1 MKSRSHG
8 FTLIELMVV
17 LSIAAAI
24 LVIGVPAFQNFRIN
38 GRMTNS
44 ANDLLSATVLART
57 EAIKL
62 QTLVALCP
70 SANPGDADPTC
81 TAGATQGW
89 IVFQD
94 KDGDCVR
101 KVDTTEPLIDARRFD
116 NTIVTNPLRVK
127 YDGTCLQFGPT
138 GFRNDVSGTTTL
150 KHIVMC
156 DNRGT
161 TEQRG
166 LTKIS
171 ASRGILIVPT
181 GRARITRAL
190 GASTLADDMSTW
202 DSTVACAQVGP

>member
-17 LSIAAAI
+17 LSIAAAV

-70 SANPGDADPTC
+70 SANPGDAAATC
-81 TAGATQGW
+81 TAGSTLGW

-94 KDGDCVR
+94 TDGNCVR
-101 KVDTTEPLIDARRFD
+101 KLDGTEPLIDTRQFD
-116 NTIVTNPLRVK
+116 NSIVTNPLRVK
-127 YDGTCLQFGPT
+127 YDGTCLQFGAT
-138 GFRNDVSGTTTL
+138 GFVSSATTL

-161 TEQRG
+161 TPQPG
-166 LTKIS
+166 LTNIS

-181 GRARITRAL
+181 GRARITR
-190 GASTLADDMSTW
+190 TLAGTAMADDMSSW
-202 DSTVACAQVGP
+202 DSTVACAKVGP

>member
-101 KVDTTEPLIDARRFD
+101 KLDLTEPLVDTRRFD

-127 YDGTCLQFGPT
+127 YDGTCLQFGAT
-138 GFRNDVSGTTTL
+138 GFISSATTL

-161 TEQRG
+161 TQQPG
-166 LTKIS
+166 LTNIS
-171 ASRGILIVPT
+171 ASRGILISPT

-190 GASTLADDMSTW
+190 SGGKADDMSTW
-202 DSTVACAQVGP
+202 DSTLACAKVGP

>member
-24 LVIGVPAFQNFRIN
+24 LVIGVPAFQNFRVN

-101 KVDTTEPLIDARRFD
+101 KLDLTEPLVDTRRFD

-127 YDGTCLQFGPT
+127 YDGTCLQFGAT
-138 GFRNDVSGTTTL
+138 GFISSATTL

-161 TEQRG
+161 TQQPG
-166 LTKIS
+166 LTNIS
-171 ASRGILIVPT
+171 ASRGILISPT

-190 GASTLADDMSTW
+190 SGGKADDMSTW
-202 DSTVACAQVGP
+202 DSTLACAKVGP